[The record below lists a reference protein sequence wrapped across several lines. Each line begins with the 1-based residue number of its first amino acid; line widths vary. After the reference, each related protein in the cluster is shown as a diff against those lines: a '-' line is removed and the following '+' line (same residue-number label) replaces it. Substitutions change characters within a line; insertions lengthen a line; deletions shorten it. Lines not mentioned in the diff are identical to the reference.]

1 MPARSAVLFLDSDGH
16 MAKIFHRLHDGG
28 WAHETVQDVQ
38 PFLDANK
45 EAQDHCDPDSPSGEL
60 RLVARIP
67 PIFAQKWFN
76 DDGIDIWSPD
86 PDMQRAVDRKLNDP
100 EYRWL
105 RTDNS
110 VL

>member
-1 MPARSAVLFLDSDGH
+1 MSQNSAVLYVDPDGY
-16 MAKIFHRLHDGG
+16 MAKIFHRNHDGS
-28 WAHETVQDVQ
+28 WTYETRADVQ
-38 PFLDANK
+38 PVLDANK
-45 EAQDHCDPDSPSGEL
+45 EAQNHCDPNSPTGEL

-67 PIFAQKWFN
+67 PIFVQKWFN
-76 DDGIDIWSPD
+76 EEGIDYYNPD
-86 PDMQRAVDRKLNDP
+86 HQEAVDRKLNSN